1 MKQRAVI
8 FAPEAR
14 ADLFQ
19 LYETIAGPA
28 GRLVALAYVERL
40 EAFCLKLDLASERG
54 RMRDD
59 LRPGLRITGF
69 RRRVTVAFS
78 VDEDRVMILRLFYGG
93 HDWERAFDE

>member
-8 FAPEAR
+8 FSPEAR
-14 ADLFQ
+14 ADLFN
-19 LYETIAGPA
+19 LYETLSIPA
-28 GRLVALAYVERL
+28 GRSIAFAYVEKL

-54 RMRDD
+54 RARDD

-78 VDEDRVMILRLFYGG
+78 VDEDQVTILRLFYGG
-93 HDWERAFDE
+93 QDWERAFAE